1 MLLAHEHL
9 VVHENTVT
17 LLAATRNFFFFFFLI
32 GSNKKNL
39 TATSTAEVKD
49 MVHILDDGSF
59 YNYSSQLNL
68 IHKDNYNQK

>member
-17 LLAATRNFFFFFFLI
+17 LLAATRNFFFFFLI

-49 MVHILDDGSF
+49 MVHISDDGSF